1 MGERGS
7 LSAQFTGRGQDLIG
21 AAARALDELADA
33 GYAVRYLAGTLRRAV
48 HALSDFA
55 GDEILLVHGVGD
67 GAGNS

>member
-33 GYAVRYLAGTLRRAV
+33 GDAVRYLAGIALHETVIVVTLFFVLAP
-48 HALSDFA
+48 SPWP
-55 GDEILLVHGVGD
+55 
-67 GAGNS
+67 